1 MSIRIGYGY
10 DVHQLQEG
18 RKLILGGV
26 HVPFHLGLKGHSDAD
41 VLLHSVTDSILGAAA
56 LGDIGKHF
64 PDTDPAYKDADS
76 YLLLCDAFALV
87 KKAGYTIGNI
97 DATIIAERPKLQPYI
112 DSMRA
117 RIAEACECEIE
128 RVSVKATTHE
138 KLGALGE
145 LKGIAAHSVSLI
157 EQRS

>member
-1 MSIRIGYGY
+1 MSFRIGYGY
-10 DVHQLQEG
+10 DVHELQEG
-18 RKLILGGV
+18 RKLILGGI

-41 VLLHSVTDSILGAAA
+41 VLLHSITDAILGAAA

-76 YLLLCDAFALV
+76 YLLLSDAFGLV
-87 KKAGYTIGNI
+87 KSAGYRIGNI
-97 DATIIAERPKLQPYI
+97 DATIIAERPKLQSYI
-112 DSMRA
+112 HPMRA
-117 RIAEACECEIE
+117 KIAEACECEIG

-138 KLGALGE
+138 KLGPLGE

-157 EQRS
+157 EEI